1 MISYQGASVNNP
13 GYFDVPICN
22 SLSNREY
29 RDPSQNIGQYELNQH
44 INQTINDNNSA
55 YTVYQRPTVPSQS
68 LYIESDV
75 PASPYYQ
82 QSFTKGNNYPPLI
95 VKKKEMVPYE
105 NEVIE
110 SFENATVYDGYN
122 SGSCLG
128 YSPINNNS
136 VFVPNNMVQRSR
148 YVNHANRDYNQFLN
162 ISSMPNISSFYVNNP
177 NMQNPNMIQPQ
188 VQQMQLQQ
196 NPYNI
201 PRPTM
206 NNYMVADNDRMNR
219 QIEYPK
225 KIVRMDDD
233 SVVSKRSRSK
243 KSKEESEDVEKKSS
257 SKDKSNNVL
266 FYITIILLCVVIII
280 LLMKSMKR

>member
-1 MISYQGASVNNP
+1 MSYQGASVTDP

-29 RDPSQNIGQYELNQH
+29 REPSQNIGQYEINQH

-55 YTVYQRPTVPSQS
+55 YTVYQVPTRPSQS

-82 QSFTKGNNYPPLI
+82 QSFAKNNNYPPLI
-95 VKKKEMVPYE
+95 VKKKEMVPYQNEIIE
-105 NEVIE
+105 N
-110 SFENATVYDGYN
+110 FEDATVYDGYN

-128 YSPINNNS
+128 YSPINNS
-136 VFVPNNMVQRSR
+136 SLFVPNNMVQRSR
-148 YVNHANRDYNQFLN
+148 YANHANRDYNQFLN
-162 ISSMPNISSFYVNNP
+162 INSMPNISSFYMNNP
-177 NMQNPNMIQPQ
+177 NMQNPNMVQPQ

-219 QIEYPK
+219 RIEYPK
-225 KIVRMDDD
+225 KIVRMDDE
-233 SVVSKRSRSK
+233 SIVSKRSRSK
-243 KSKEESEDVEKKSS
+243 KSKEEFEDVERKSS
-257 SKDKSNNVL
+257 SKDKSSNVL

>member
-22 SLSNREY
+22 ALSNKDY
-29 RDPSQNIGQYELNQH
+29 RDPSENIGEYQLNQY

-55 YTVYQRPTVPSQS
+55 YTVYQRPTRPSSS

-82 QSFTKGNNYPPLI
+82 QSFTKVSNYPPLI
-95 VKKKEMVPYE
+95 VKKKEMVPYD
-105 NEVIE
+105 NEIIE
-110 SFENATVYDGYN
+110 SFENASIYDAYN

-128 YSPINNNS
+128 YSPINNGNL
-136 VFVPNNMVQRSR
+136 FVPNNMVQRSR

-162 ISSMPNISSFYVNNP
+162 IGSMPNVSSYYINNP
-177 NMQNPNMIQPQ
+177 NIQNANMAQPQ
-188 VQQMQLQQ
+188 IQQMQLQQ

-201 PRPTM
+201 PRPMM
-206 NNYMVADNDRMNR
+206 NNYMVPDNQMMNKP
-219 QIEYPK
+219 IEYPK

-233 SVVSKRSRSK
+233 SVVKRSKSK
-243 KSKEESEDVEKKSS
+243 KSKEDSEDVEKKS
-257 SKDKSNNVL
+257 KANNVL
-266 FYITIILLCVVIII
+266 FYITIILLCVIIII
-280 LLMKSMKR
+280 LLMKSIKK

>member
-22 SLSNREY
+22 SLSNKDY
-29 RDPSQNIGQYELNQH
+29 RDPSQDIGEYQLNKY
-44 INQTINDNNSA
+44 INQTINDNNAA
-55 YTVYQRPTVPSQS
+55 YTVYQRPTHPSSS
-68 LYIESDV
+68 LYVESDV

-82 QSFTKGNNYPPLI
+82 QSFTKVSNYPPLI
-95 VKKKEMVPYE
+95 VKKKEMVPYQNEIIE
-105 NEVIE
+105 N
-110 SFENATVYDGYN
+110 FEDASIYDAYN

-128 YSPINNNS
+128 YSPINNTS
-136 VFVPNNMVQRSR
+136 LFVPNNMVQRSR

-162 ISSMPNISSFYVNNP
+162 IGSMPNVSSYYINNP
-177 NMQNPNMIQPQ
+177 NIQNANMMQPQ

-201 PRPTM
+201 PRPMM
-206 NNYMVADNDRMNR
+206 NNYMVPDNQLMNKP
-219 QIEYPK
+219 IEYPK

-243 KSKEESEDVEKKSS
+243 KSKEDSEDVEKKS
-257 SKDKSNNVL
+257 KANNVL
-266 FYITIILLCVVIII
+266 FYITIILLCVIIII
-280 LLMKSMKR
+280 LLMKSIKK

>member
-55 YTVYQRPTVPSQS
+55 YTVYQRPTRPSQS
-68 LYIESDV
+68 LYIESDE

-95 VKKKEMVPYE
+95 VKKKEMVPYQNEIIE
-105 NEVIE
+105 N
-110 SFENATVYDGYN
+110 FEDATVYDGYN

-128 YSPINNNS
+128 YSPINNTS

-148 YVNHANRDYNQFLN
+148 YANHANRDYNQFLN

-177 NMQNPNMIQPQ
+177 NMQQNPNMIQPQ

-201 PRPTM
+201 PRPMM
-206 NNYMVADNDRMNR
+206 NNYMIPDNQTMNK

-243 KSKEESEDVEKKSS
+243 KSKEESEDVEKKG
-257 SKDKSNNVL
+257 KDKTNNVL